1 MAQAHQNWGHF
12 VARSK
17 SSLFGCPLCAL
28 DDIQSI
34 DEADVRIVLNEI
46 DRQVRNLSIF
56 LVTWLSKHSRI
67 STLTR

>member
-34 DEADVRIVLNEI
+34 DEADVRIVLNE
-46 DRQVRNLSIF
+46 SIARF
-56 LVTWLSKHSRI
+56 ETSQYFWSHG
-67 STLTR
+67 